1 MIVFSR
7 KRDESV
13 VIGDDV
19 IITVMDIRDDKVRLG
34 IECPVYVPIHRR
46 EVYEALKRE
55 DWSGVPTDK

>member
-19 IITVMDIRDDKVRLG
+19 IITVVDIHDEKVRLG
-34 IECPVYVPIHRR
+34 VECPVYVPVRRR
-46 EVYEALKRE
+46 EVYEALQRE
-55 DWSGVPTDK
+55 EWSSVPTDE